1 MSETRITEDQRRLH
15 VAGEVAAL
23 VVVAPFMAWI
33 ATRKDLPPT
42 ARVLGATIGAAT
54 LVVDGVLLSRYLS
67 QPKSEP
73 VVSSTFYF
81 P

>member
-23 VVVAPFMAWI
+23 VVVVPFMTWI
-33 ATRKDLPPT
+33 AMRKDLPPA
-42 ARVLGATIGAAT
+42 ARVLGGTIGAAT
-54 LVVDGVLLSRYLS
+54 LIVDGLLLSRYLS
-67 QPKSEP
+67 EP
-73 VVSSTFYF
+73 ERTPVASASFYF